1 MIEIEHLKKTFNG
14 KDVLS
19 DINLKINKGEIVS
32 IIGTS
37 GAGKTTLLRT
47 LNFLETPDSGIITIG
62 DARVDSS

>member
-37 GAGKTTLLRT
+37 GAGKTTY
-47 LNFLETPDSGIITIG
+47 LEL
-62 DARVDSS
+62 

>member
-14 KDVLS
+14 KEVLS

-47 LNFLETPDSGIITIG
+47 LNLLETPDSGIITINCIY
-62 DARVDSS
+62 

>member
-47 LNFLETPDSGIITIG
+47 LNFWKHQIQASL
-62 DARVDSS
+62 R

>member
-47 LNFLETPDSGIITIG
+47 LNFL
-62 DARVDSS
+62 